1 MKKLM
6 IALLMVVA
14 TSTASFAKGS
24 NDNVQ
29 TAAKEVVQTVKN
41 APSGTTYGVV
51 EVTKSHIVVNTLLLW
66 YGVYFLTASII

>member
-6 IALLMVVA
+6 IMLLMVVA

-29 TAAKEVVQTVKN
+29 TAAKEVVLFHGHYRQACCCQEWCVQGENFAWYVQRKHAQGNRNQTV
-41 APSGTTYGVV
+41 S
-51 EVTKSHIVVNTLLLW
+51 
-66 YGVYFLTASII
+66 

>member
-1 MKKLM
+1 MMKLM

-29 TAAKEVVQTVKN
+29 TAAKEVVQKVKD

-51 EVTKSHIVVNTLLLW
+51 EVTKSHNRGEHPSRPLQHQQE
-66 YGVYFLTASII
+66 

>member
-6 IALLMVVA
+6 IMLLMVVA

-29 TAAKEVVQTVKN
+29 TAAKEVVQTMKN
-41 APSGTTYGVV
+41 APSGTTYGGGGSDQ
-51 EVTKSHIVVNTLLLW
+51 EPYRGEHPSRPLQHQQE
-66 YGVYFLTASII
+66 